1 MDETIRDAERLASSS
16 GDPSDEAQALVARQR
31 AGQLEP
37 ARLKL
42 AAFFEHPAARVALD
56 LGPPDAWARKDPD
69 AWVGALRPAGQAW
82 LVAVAHAATHVLLRR
97 WTTWFP
103 TRAQPTIA
111 LQAVEAWLAC
121 PCAEHLAPVTV
132 AGAAARLEGERVRGA
147 AADLRR
153 DLVRTPS
160 LEGLSPERVRLLAR
174 LGHEGA
180 RARTGEGPASAPS
193 DLGALEAWLR
203 DLATFEAT
211 LGPEVWRDAADA
223 ATGTRKDDPRSDRED
238 WRLRLRG
245 TTPEQRWPSFEA
257 ALAAILEAARARDHR
272 TERLGGVPLS
282 IAKALR
288 PLALGS
294 SPATTKI
301 RDNEWNACVVTTN
314 AGLAAA
320 ATAEIA
326 AAPSPIAAGARLH
339 GLLTDLVT
347 GGRQDEVW
355 HEVQTRVVPRALLGE
370 SQPRPPR

>member
-1 MDETIRDAERLASSS
+1 MDETIREAERLASSS

-42 AAFFEHPAARVALD
+42 AAFFDHPAARVALD
-56 LGPPDAWARKDPD
+56 LGAPDAWARKDPD

-82 LVAVAHAATHVLLRR
+82 LVSAGQAATHVLLRR
-97 WTTWFP
+97 WAAWFP
-103 TRAQPTIA
+103 TSGQPARALEAID
-111 LQAVEAWLAC
+111 AWLAC
-121 PCAEHLAPVTV
+121 PCDDHLARVTTT
-132 AGAAARLEGERVRGA
+132 GEAARLEGERVRGA
-147 AADLRR
+147 EVDLRR

-160 LEGLSPERVRLLAR
+160 LDGLSPERVRFLAR

-180 RARTGEGPASAPS
+180 RARTGEGLAAPS

-203 DLATFEAT
+203 DLATFEAS
-211 LGPEVWRDAADA
+211 LGPEVWREAADA
-223 ATGTRKDDPRSDRED
+223 ATGSRKDDPRSERED

-257 ALAAILEAARARDHR
+257 ALAAILEAARSRDHR
-272 TERLGGVPLS
+272 TERLGGVPLT
-282 IAKALR
+282 IARALR

-301 RDNEWNACVVTTN
+301 RDNEWNACVVKTN

-320 ATAEIA
+320 VTAEIA
-326 AAPSPIAAGARLH
+326 AASSAIAAGARLH

-355 HEVQTRVVPRALLGE
+355 QEVQARVVPRALEAE
-370 SQPRPPR
+370 SQPQPPR